1 MATIYTA
8 EIQAYDPGTSGVITY
23 RVATHGFVDAG
34 TIYEPRIEKLP
45 TFSRSIRTSLVGGTS
60 TELSFGELRLLN
72 GDGGLNAMRDDYF
85 DGRKITIKKG
95 DSAAAYG
102 TFTTVMIARIA
113 GLSFEPGYVSV
124 RIRDR
129 LPELNNVYSDKVY
142 GGTNSLPNGVDGR
155 PDDIKGQ
162 YRPAVWGIVSNMQP
176 VLVNT
181 SKLIYEVCC
190 EGAEHVRNV
199 FGGGAYLEKGSAY
212 STESDMYSNQ
222 PAPGTFRL
230 YQSGSACYFRLGSTP
245 YGKVTCSVFKHIA
258 NSNFVAAAGM
268 LELILLQRSFVSGT
282 DYNASDFTTLKQKS
296 NGPLGIVVQPGE
308 TIASLIDRI
317 CGTVGAWW
325 GFDLT
330 DQFRVKLFDFGSS
343 VAALTAVQL
352 RDIEGQASD
361 EEIPWRITIPGDW
374 NYATQA
380 KSELAGI
387 AQENT
392 SRVGWLT
399 NETRDQTSENT
410 TIKTQRLTAREQ
422 RHDGYFTAI
431 SQAQAEATRRL
442 GLFGTRRD
450 VVTAKL
456 MDYASYAGAIDLGV
470 TVTVQHSEIG
480 YTSPRTMIVTGID
493 IDLDANTADLTL
505 WG

>member
-23 RVATHGFVDAG
+23 RVATHGFVDSG

-85 DGRKITIKKG
+85 DGRKITLKKG

-113 GLSFEPGYVSV
+113 GISFEPGYVSV

-129 LPELNNVYSDKVY
+129 MPELDKVFSDKVY
-142 GGTNSLPNGVDGR
+142 GGTNSLPDGVDGR

-162 YRPAVWGIVSNMQP
+162 YRPLIYGIVSNIQP

-181 SKLIYEVCC
+181 SKLIYEVACKSV
-190 EGAEHVRNV
+190 AHVRNV
-199 FGGGAYLEKGSAY
+199 FGGGAYLGRGSDY
-212 STESDMYSNQ
+212 SSISDMYNNQ
-222 PAPGTFRL
+222 PSPGTFRMMNDSTGT
-230 YQSGSACYFRLGSTP
+230 YIRLGSTP
-245 YGKVTCSVFKHIA
+245 YGKVTCMAFEQWSSNLVCA
-258 NSNFVAAAGM
+258 NS
-268 LELILLQRSFVSGT
+268 LLQRIINEWDVSGSAY
-282 DYNASDFTTLKQKS
+282 DISDLLTLDQKS
-296 NGPLGIVVQPGE
+296 GGPIGINVQPGE
-308 TIASLIDRI
+308 TVASLIDRI

-325 GFDLT
+325 GFDLS
-330 DQFRVKLFDFGSS
+330 DKIRVKLFDFGTS

-399 NETRDQTSENT
+399 NETRDQIAENT